1 MYILYMLVYNTD
13 IVYFRRKGMNNK
25 FRKLLSMVLVC
36 SHIFAFLIIGIS
48 EAPVDEGIIIKPL
61 NIAPIKIDSK

>member
-1 MYILYMLVYNTD
+1 
-13 IVYFRRKGMNNK
+13 MNNK